1 MWSVRLSTY
10 SRRTVARGVNARVFV
25 CACADHLS
33 ARPPDSAPIA
43 PIRPLVPLRYSRLS
57 CTPVSQVSVRESVL
71 KSIVNS
77 STSLTES
84 LSDLATVFGRC
95 FRQVSRPDPAEA

>member
-33 ARPPDSAPIA
+33 ARPPARA
-43 PIRPLVPLRYSRLS
+43 PIRPLLPLRYSRLS
-57 CTPVSQVSVRESVL
+57 CTPVSQVSDRESVL
-71 KSIVNS
+71 DSIVDS